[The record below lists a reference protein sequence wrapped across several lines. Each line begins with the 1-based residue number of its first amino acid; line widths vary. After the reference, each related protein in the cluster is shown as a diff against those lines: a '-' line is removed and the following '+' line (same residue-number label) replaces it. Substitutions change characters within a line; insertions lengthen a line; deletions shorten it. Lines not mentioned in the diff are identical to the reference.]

1 MPIQSLILVVV
12 AAFLHATWNLLG
24 KRAAH
29 VGTPFIF
36 SYTLVSSVLYLPWVL
51 WLMLYGHLSWS
62 AGVWLCI
69 TLSGVLHLGYNLCL
83 LHGYRVADLSVV
95 YPVARGSAPLLSS
108 LTAIVLFRERPSGL
122 GVLGILAVVGGVLL
136 ISIGPRTVH
145 SGSST
150 VRGIRW
156 GAATGALIAGYTVVD
171 AWAVKKLAMQ
181 PVVLDWCTN
190 IFRAALLFPW
200 LLRQPLTAWRPLR
213 ARWQLAL
220 AVGALSPLA
229 YILVLAALRL
239 GGPVS
244 LVAPARE
251 MSMMIG
257 ALLGMI
263 VLREPIGFTRLL
275 GCALLAA
282 GVVLLGLA

>member
-1 MPIQSLILVVV
+1 MPIQSLALVVV

-29 VGTPFIF
+29 IGTPFIF
-36 SYTLVSSVLYLPWVL
+36 SYTLISSLLYLPWVV
-51 WLMLYGHLSWS
+51 WLLFYGHLTWTS
-62 AGVWLCI
+62 GVWLCV

-95 YPVARGSAPLLSS
+95 YPVARGSAPLLSA
-108 LTAIVLFRERPSGL
+108 LMAIVLFRERPSSF
-122 GVLGILAVVGGVLL
+122 GVLGMAAVVSGVLL
-136 ISIGPRTVH
+136 ISVGPRGAQPKSATA
-145 SGSST
+145 
-150 VRGIRW
+150 RGIRW
-156 GAATGALIAGYTVVD
+156 GAVTGALIAGYTVVD
-171 AWAVKKLAMQ
+171 AWAVKRLGMQ

-190 IFRAALLFPW
+190 VFRAGLLLPW
-200 LLRQPLTAWRPLR
+200 LLRQSQGTWQPMRG
-213 ARWQLAL
+213 RWHLAL
-220 AVGALSPLA
+220 AIGALAPLA

-263 VLREPIGFTRLL
+263 VLREPIGLTRLT
-275 GCALLAA
+275 GCALLAC

>member
-1 MPIQSLILVVV
+1 MPIQSLLLVV
-12 AAFLHATWNLLG
+12 AAAFIHATWNLLG

-29 VGTPFIF
+29 IGAPFIF

-51 WLMLYGHLSWS
+51 WLMFYGHLSWTP
-62 AGVWLCI
+62 GVWLCI
-69 TLSGVLHLGYNLCL
+69 ALSGVLHIGYNFCL

-108 LTAIVLFRERPSGL
+108 LVAIVLFRERPSGL
-122 GVLGILAVVGGVLL
+122 GLLGIAAVVGGVML
-136 ISIGPRTVH
+136 ISIGPRGMPTK
-145 SGSST
+145 SST
-150 VRGIRW
+150 ARGVRW

-171 AWAVKKLAMQ
+171 AWAVKELAMQ

-190 IFRAALLFPW
+190 VFRAGFLLPW
-200 LLRQPLTAWRPLR
+200 MLHQPRDAWRPLR
-213 ARWQLAL
+213 DRWHLAL

-263 VLREPIGFTRLL
+263 VLREPLGFTRLT
-275 GCALLAA
+275 GCALLVG